1 MQCVLWS
8 CCSDNFHTL
17 NSAHIPQNSGK
28 WNGRGRSQR
37 ERERE
42 KITYYYYYYYYV
54 NWLAGVVIPDRD
66 GKKTASRIMYKK
78 FPLFWN
84 RADVYFFFILFYT
97 YNTVSKRVTNKRDIY
112 FWMRFI
118 LSCLSIIFHAM
129 DPVII
134 FLKWNIGF
142 NSRGLIDN
150 RNSR

>member
-8 CCSDNFHTL
+8 CCSDNYHTL
-17 NSAHIPQNSGK
+17 NSAHIPQNSVK

-42 KITYYYYYYYYV
+42 RKWRIIIITLTDLQELSCIIF
-54 NWLAGVVIPDRD
+54 NNVIPDRD
-66 GKKTASRIMYKK
+66 GKRTASRIMYKK

-84 RADVYFFFILFYT
+84 RADVYFFLIYFIL
-97 YNTVSKRVTNKRDIY
+97 NTVSKRVTNKRDIY

-118 LSCLSIIFHAM
+118 LSCLSIIFHAT

-134 FLKWNIGF
+134 IF
-142 NSRGLIDN
+142 
-150 RNSR
+150 